1 MLKDGRVCDL
11 GADCS
16 CVSRGTD
23 GWHFDPVKQLSLA
36 EPACYQRVLDAPEGE
51 MSKLWYLI
59 DEDFFF
65 GTMRGTRAEL
75 DKLLAE
81 LPDLHVVSESD
92 YYFANDVLEQKYTLQ

>member
-1 MLKDGRVCDL
+1 
-11 GADCS
+11 
-16 CVSRGTD
+16 
-23 GWHFDPVKQLSLA
+23 
-36 EPACYQRVLDAPEGE
+36 

-65 GTMRGTRAEL
+65 GTMRGTWAEL

-81 LPDLHVVSESD
+81 LPDLRVVSGSD

>member
-1 MLKDGRVCDL
+1 
-11 GADCS
+11 
-16 CVSRGTD
+16 
-23 GWHFDPVKQLSLA
+23 
-36 EPACYQRVLDAPEGE
+36 

>member
-1 MLKDGRVCDL
+1 M
-11 GADCS
+11 ADDDALIAP
-16 CVSRGTD
+16 T
-23 GWHFDPVKQLSLA
+23 PPPALA
-36 EPACYQRVLDAPEGE
+36 GHQRFSEE
-51 MSKLWYLI
+51 RQMSKLWYLI

-81 LPDLHVVSESD
+81 LPDLRVVSGSD